1 MTVNNDY
8 WGHLAPG
15 MIVMGAGLGATF
27 VSVLVAATS
36 GVPGHLSGLAS
47 GLVNTAQQIGG
58 SLGLAVLSGIAASSA
73 MRYAVH
79 AHAHNTAAI
88 AVSTVHG
95 YRTGFYVAV
104 CFSLAASAI
113 ALIVIKQKGKV
124 TVDPAAMA
132 AS

>member
-1 MTVNNDY
+1 MV
-8 WGHLAPG
+8 
-15 MIVMGAGLGATF
+15 VMGLGLGATF

-73 MRYAVH
+73 VRYAVH
-79 AHAHNTAAI
+79 SHARSQAAL
-88 AVSTVHG
+88 AVATVHG

-104 CFSLAASAI
+104 TFSLLASIIAI
-113 ALIVIKQKGKV
+113 IVIKQKGKV
-124 TVDPAAMA
+124 AVDPAAMA